1 MSHSNPYAPSSLL
14 LPSSPLSQVGMEMR
28 RAIIEGLNTSTAY
41 YFHIKLTRD
50 AKHKVIAM
58 MLGLCRN

>member
-1 MSHSNPYAPSSLL
+1 M
-14 LPSSPLSQVGMEMR
+14 GMR

-50 AKHKVIAM
+50 ARHKVVVMIQG
-58 MLGLCRN
+58 LGRNLLIIWTISGVS